1 MGEEA
6 YADRGL
12 AASQL
17 ESLLLGEADSEAGP
31 VVAVAVPGRGGV
43 LWRPGDVR
51 LIGPVSA
58 EFERAI
64 GALLDGIDL
73 GSRTDVRDALLSIG
87 GARLVVD
94 RSAERVH

>member
-1 MGEEA
+1 MTDEP

-17 ESLLLGEADSEAGP
+17 EAWLVAFADTAAGP
-31 VVAVAVPGRGGV
+31 VVGVAVPGRGGV
-43 LWRPGDVR
+43 LWRPGEIR
-51 LIGPVSA
+51 LVGPVTA

-64 GALLDGIDL
+64 DALLEDIDL
-73 GSRTDVRDALLSIG
+73 GSRTAVLDALLSLG

-94 RSAERVH
+94 RSELIH

>member
-1 MGEEA
+1 MGDEA

-17 ESLLLGEADSEAGP
+17 EAWVLAFAEATAGP
-31 VVAVAVPGRGGV
+31 VAGVAVPGRGGV
-43 LWRPGDVR
+43 LWQPGEVR

-64 GALLDGIDL
+64 DALLEDVDLGSKTAVLGALLSL
-73 GSRTDVRDALLSIG
+73 G

-94 RSAERVH
+94 RSGHVQ

>member
-1 MGEEA
+1 MGHEP

-17 ESLLLGEADSEAGP
+17 EEWLVAFADTAVGP

-43 LWRPGDVR
+43 LWRPGEIR
-51 LIGPVSA
+51 LVGPVSA

-64 GALLDGIDL
+64 DALLEDVDL
-73 GSRTDVRDALLSIG
+73 GSRTAVLDALLSLG

-94 RSAERVH
+94 RSDLVH

>member
-1 MGEEA
+1 MGDEP

-17 ESLLLGEADSEAGP
+17 EEWLLAFAEATTGP
-31 VVAVAVPGRGGV
+31 VAGVAVPGRGGV
-43 LWRPGDVR
+43 LWQPGEVR
-51 LIGPVSA
+51 LIGPVSP

-64 GALLDGIDL
+64 DALLEDVDLGSKSAVLGALLSL
-73 GSRTDVRDALLSIG
+73 G

-94 RSAERVH
+94 RSGHMQ

>member
-1 MGEEA
+1 MPEEP

-17 ESLLLGEADSEAGP
+17 EEWLVAFADSAVGP
-31 VVAVAVPGRGGV
+31 VVGVAVPGRGGV
-43 LWRPGDVR
+43 LWRPGEIR
-51 LIGPVSA
+51 LVGPVNG

-64 GALLDGIDL
+64 DALLEDVDL
-73 GSRTDVRDALLSIG
+73 ASKTAVLDALLSLG

-94 RSAERVH
+94 RSELIH

>member
-1 MGEEA
+1 MGDEP

-17 ESLLLGEADSEAGP
+17 EAWVLAFAEAVAGP
-31 VVAVAVPGRGGV
+31 VVGIAVPGRGGV
-43 LWRPGDVR
+43 LWQPGEVR
-51 LIGPVSA
+51 FIGPASV

-64 GALLDGIDL
+64 DALLEDVDLGSKSAVLGALLSL
-73 GSRTDVRDALLSIG
+73 A

-94 RSAERVH
+94 RSAHMQ